1 MNIPATELKQTLR
14 KLSPV
19 RTETYQV
26 SDGLSA
32 QDSDIYVFAG
42 GPLADPT
49 NPYSING
56 KKLTQVTNRMS
67 GQIEITRQDR
77 VLTLKSARAKVELE
91 IQPIK
96 PLKVPES
103 PKSLTPFDLGL
114 FKAALVK
121 ATAWASTNKSAQFG
135 GVIQVRTIP
144 PVALDDTTSPGYA
157 VVGTDGNSLSVVE
170 VGYPLLDEYS
180 WLINLEAAAVVQLM
194 DSAPFGIGATD
205 NHLKIQSG
213 STVVYA
219 SRPNKNFPDYPKFV
233 PTQFDFTIQVKS
245 ADFVSALRTV
255 EPLIDEPTDGGGIS
269 IQIKD
274 GVVQLNSLGTGE
286 RAEDF
291 VEYDQVYPDPVFD
304 PKEFQLKMKA
314 QYLSSFFSKAGESST
329 VSFLGPLKPIKL
341 QSGDITTIVMPI
353 GPKEKK

>member
-1 MNIPATELKQTLR
+1 MNIPASDLKTTLK

-42 GPLADPT
+42 GPLADP

-56 KKLTQVTNRMS
+56 KKLTQVVNRMS
-67 GQIEITRQDR
+67 GQIEISRQDR

-96 PLKVPES
+96 PPKVPES
-103 PKSLTPFDLGL
+103 PKMLIPFDLSL
-114 FKAALVK
+114 FKTAMAK
-121 ATAWASTNKSAQFG
+121 ATNWASTNKSAQFG
-135 GVIQVRTIP
+135 GVVQVRTVPSTKIE
-144 PVALDDTTSPGYA
+144 DNTSPGYA

-245 ADFVSALRTV
+245 ADFVSALRTI
-255 EPLIDEPTDGGGIS
+255 EPLIEEETDGGGIS
-269 IQIKD
+269 IQIRD
-274 GVVQLNSLGTGE
+274 GVVQLSSLGTGN
-286 RAEDF
+286 RSEDS
-291 VEYDQVYPDPVFD
+291 VEYEQVYPDPVFD
-304 PKEFQLKMKA
+304 PKEFSLKMKA
-314 QYLSSFFSKAGESST
+314 SYLSSFFSKAGEIST
-329 VSFLGPLKPIKL
+329 VSFLGPNKPVKF

-353 GPKEKK
+353 GKVEKK